1 MAKRS
6 SVEMLPLEVKSWLD
20 KALADGNFSGYTL
33 LETTLKERGFD
44 IGKSSIH
51 RYGQKLESKLRA
63 IKTSTQAALAISE
76 AAPDD
81 ADLLGSSIIQMVQ
94 SEVFDVLVQLQEA
107 DDSSSPE
114 TRLKMMAGAAKS
126 IAELSRASINAKKHQ
141 ISIKEKTKL
150 AADSVAQM
158 AKKGGLTPDAVN
170 MIRQQ
175 ILGISA

>member
-1 MAKRS
+1 MVKRS
-6 SVEMLPLEVKSWLD
+6 SVDMLPAEVKAWLD
-20 KALADGNFSGYTL
+20 KALAEGNFSGYEQ
-33 LETTLKERGFD
+33 LEALLKERGFS

-51 RYGQKLESKLRA
+51 RYGQKLEGKLRA
-63 IKTSTQAALAISE
+63 IKTSTQAALAIAE

-107 DDSSSPE
+107 DDNSSPE
-114 TRLKMMAGAAKS
+114 ARLKIMSGAAKS

-141 ISIKEKTKL
+141 IAIKEKTKQ
-150 AADSVAQM
+150 AADSVAQL

-175 ILGISA
+175 ILGIVA

>member
-1 MAKRS
+1 MAKRGS
-6 SVEMLPLEVKSWLD
+6 IVMMPNEIRSWLD
-20 KALADGNFSGYTL
+20 KALTEGNFSGYQQ
-33 LETTLKERGFD
+33 LEERLKELGFE
-44 IGKSSIH
+44 ISKSSIH
-51 RYGQKLESKLRA
+51 RYGQKLERKLSA
-63 IKTSTQAALAISE
+63 IRTSTQAAVAIAE

-107 DDSSSPE
+107 DDSTSPE
-114 TRLKMMAGAAKS
+114 SRLKLMAGAAKS

-175 ILGISA
+175 ILGIVA